1 MRKHVIGFCASALLV
16 SGLSLSSIPAVSA
29 ASSAAQPKYKSAAA
43 SIERN
48 GVGENNQTTETK
60 DTTDTT
66 NTNSGNADSGSYNE
80 GTQETNNGNA
90 GTGHASNDIEKV
102 IADGMKYEGTPYEF
116 GSSRSTTAT
125 FDCSDFVRWIFKE
138 TLGTTLPADSRQQG
152 AYVKNNGT
160 AETDWQKLKRGDL
173 MFFMTYKGSAEASY
187 KGVDKSAQR
196 ITHVG
201 IYLGDGK
208 ILHTY
213 SNASGGVH
221 VGEFANTAWEHRF
234 LFGGSVLPK
243 E

>member
-1 MRKHVIGFCASALLV
+1 MKKQLIGFCASALLV
-16 SGLSLSSIPAVSA
+16 GGLSMSSIPAVSA
-29 ASSAAQPKYKSAAA
+29 ASPAVPSKHKGSSA

-48 GVGENNQTTETK
+48 ADGDHNQNN
-60 DTTDTT
+60 DTT
-66 NTNSGNADSGSYNE
+66 NSNAGNSNSNTYNE
-80 GTQETNNGNA
+80 GTQQSQETNNGITDN
-90 GTGHASNDIEKV
+90 GQASKDIEKV

-116 GSSRSTTAT
+116 GSNRSTTAT
-125 FDCSDFVRWIFKE
+125 FDCSDFIRWIFKE
-138 TLGTTLPADSRQQG
+138 TLGITLPADSRQQG
-152 AYVKNNGT
+152 AYVKENGT
-160 AETDWQKLKRGDL
+160 AQTDWKTLKRGDL
-173 MFFMTYKGSAEASY
+173 MFFMTYQGSSESDY

-221 VGEFANTAWEHRF
+221 VGEFANTQWEHRF

-243 E
+243 Q